1 VKVWSLVAPIATNP
15 AIAIPK
21 VAAEPEMEA
30 TKPAIMGA
38 FSSGLED

>member
-1 VKVWSLVAPIATNP
+1 MATKP

-21 VAAEPEMEA
+21 VAAEPDTEA

-38 FSSGLED
+38 FSSGLGG